1 MKRKKQQEEHGKNE
15 TNIDFDSL
23 LKLASNLTQQEGLLS
38 QWSQTAGT
46 GEANDVDLSSIITD
60 ISKACSHTFA
70 GLERA
75 PSKTNA
81 LYIKKRHP
89 YPTKETLIHMDQRF
103 SFICPDL

>member
-70 GLERA
+70 GLEEKLNEVIA
-75 PSKTNA
+75 ELKTLNEK
-81 LYIKKRHP
+81 LDCLQHTKK
-89 YPTKETLIHMDQRF
+89 TDN
-103 SFICPDL
+103 